1 MPYRLLWCVIAALG
15 LVGAVVAA
23 QTPRQQT
30 IAENY
35 DTSKPFTFEGML
47 WGQANL
53 RPPASVY
60 LLVKKEDAK
69 GKTEEWAVEGDSMD
83 KMRAAGYSDDI
94 VKMGAIIRVRGF
106 RARSGAN
113 VAETIAGPRRGALAR
128 VMDLAKAGRIMYGT
142 EITLADGKRVPF
154 GLAAGSPRG
163 FRLERSSYSIL
174 NAITGSARAA
184 LRAGR

>member
-1 MPYRLLWCVIAALG
+1 MPYRILWCVIAALG
-15 LVGAVVAA
+15 LAGAVVAA
-23 QTPRQQT
+23 QTPRQRT

-60 LLVKKEDAK
+60 LLVKNEDAK

-83 KMRAAGYSDDI
+83 KMRAAGYSDDV

-113 VAETIAGPRRGALAR
+113 VADTIAGPRRGALER

-154 GLAAGSPRG
+154 GLAAGSPR
-163 FRLERSSYSIL
+163 
-174 NAITGSARAA
+174 
-184 LRAGR
+184 